1 LYSGGASKNM
11 ERIGIQRNT
20 LDSAGSLGTQIGGA
34 EKRQD
39 DNIGRGDGDFTYSY
53 SSLSSAPRLAVND
66 RALVLPPSL
75 GLPARASPRRGTE
88 VRVDGLSRL
97 QWERERAP
105 FTFCQCVVRWLVL
118 LLSPEGKAITTTILD
133 RSAPRNAGSTD
144 AAAG

>member
-1 LYSGGASKNM
+1 VYLYSGGAWKNM

-39 DNIGRGDGDFTYSY
+39 DNIGRGDGDSTYSY

-75 GLPARASPRRGTE
+75 GLPARASPRRGTK
-88 VRVDGLSRL
+88 VRADGLSRL
-97 QWERERAP
+97 QWERERPP
-105 FTFCQCVVRWLVL
+105 FTFCQCVVR
-118 LLSPEGKAITTTILD
+118 
-133 RSAPRNAGSTD
+133 
-144 AAAG
+144 